1 MDRSAWRIAVLFA
14 GAALGGS
21 YFSGYEWLRF
31 FAYYGSWGTI
41 GLVAASIGLGWTG
54 CRVLVTCHREGVRTL
69 HDLLWKWFGPQL
81 APVLS
86 VLIHLSLLA
95 YAGASA
101 GMQAAQ
107 HAAGSWSWLF
117 VLAPLL
123 LAVVFVA
130 QGWTAILRGT
140 AASLAAGLLLLAF
153 VFAEQRHV
161 PIPSLGYQLNF
172 LWLIQAVLYLSLHF
186 LVCLVV
192 VLPLAT
198 RAPRES
204 TIRVGVMAGTLFFF
218 FATLLGQAILLA
230 YWHDVHSAALP
241 LKQILTSLLPFA
253 DLLHLLLALGHAG
266 LILGALVYAMAVPVA
281 VRHDLHMGPL
291 LLAML
296 AGASLFSLLPLVS
309 GTAAHLAASSA
320 TYCGLLLLGRLL
332 WKDRP
337 PRPEPPG

>member
-21 YFSGYEWLRF
+21 YFSGNEWLRF
-31 FAYYGSWGTI
+31 FAYFGSWGTI
-41 GLVAASIGLGWTG
+41 GLAAASIGLGWIG
-54 CRVLVTCHREGVRTL
+54 CRVLVSCHRQGVRTL
-69 HDLLWKWFGPQL
+69 HDLLLHWFGPTF
-81 APVLS
+81 APTFS

-95 YAGASA
+95 YAGATA
-101 GMQAAQ
+101 GMQAMQ
-107 HAAGSWSWLF
+107 HMAGAWSWLF

-123 LAVVFVA
+123 LAVVVVS
-130 QGWTAILRGT
+130 QGWTTILRGT
-140 AASLAAGLLLLAF
+140 AASLAAGLLMLGF

-161 PIPSLGYQLNF
+161 PIPSLGYQFNA
-172 LWLIQAVLYLSLHF
+172 LWLIQAVLYLSLHL

-198 RAPRES
+198 RAPRQS
-204 TIRVGVMAGTLFFF
+204 TIRAGVLAGTLFFF
-218 FATLLGQAILLA
+218 FASLLGQAILLA
-230 YWHDVHSAALP
+230 HWHDVHSAALP
-241 LKQILTSLLPFA
+241 LAHILASLMPFA

-296 AGASLFSLLPLVS
+296 AGAGLFALLPLVS
-309 GTAAHLAASSA
+309 VTAANLAASSA

-332 WKDRP
+332 WKGRK
-337 PRPEPPG
+337 PRPKPPA